1 MKSLL
6 RELRFVLACYLG
18 YQNLCADLR
27 PLSLKRNSAGVNLN
41 LMAGGG
47 RKPLFFPI
55 FLAKL
60 GPRRCTLMR
69 DATYL
74 YLLRTLL
81 ILLLPRQRRLAQ
93 FQIISAHLTYTIV
106 T

>member
-1 MKSLL
+1 M
-6 RELRFVLACYLG
+6 
-18 YQNLCADLR
+18 
-27 PLSLKRNSAGVNLN
+27 N
-41 LMAGGG
+41 LMADGG

-60 GPRRCTLMR
+60 GPRQCTLMR

-74 YLLRTLL
+74 YLLLMLL
-81 ILLLPRQRRLAQ
+81 ILLLPRLHRLAQ
-93 FQIISAHLTYTIV
+93 FQIISAHLTCGYALKYAVV